1 MWKWARTATAIL
13 SLAWLGTAC
22 DGLFGSSATVY
33 RITDFNF
40 DFDVRDACVAGQLAD
55 CTFPCSGTV
64 EDDEGMTVAGAVVT
78 VFDDNDDTIVTG
90 TTDALGYFLIGV
102 TRPTDG
108 SWQVTVCAADDE
120 LGDPGDYGNM
130 RCMYAGQNMN

>member
-1 MWKWARTATAIL
+1 MRKRVRVAAAIIAL
-13 SLAWLGTAC
+13 VLFGTAC
-22 DGLFGSSATVY
+22 DIFGSSATVY
-33 RITDFNF
+33 RIEAFDFNF
-40 DFDVRDACVAGQLAD
+40 DVRDVCVAQQMAD

-64 EDDEGMTVAGAVVT
+64 VDDDGLTVADAVVT
-78 VFDDNDDTIVTG
+78 VFDEDDNTLVTG
-90 TTDALGYFLIGV
+90 TTDAVGEFLIGV

-108 SWQVTVCAADDE
+108 SWEVTVCAADEE